1 LESDHLTWEETSLCE
16 TKEESAGQESWVV
29 LDQTHESHDQTP
41 EKDDAGE
48 EHTRCE
54 TLEHDVGGR
63 LSQTYRTMG
72 SSQLNA

>member
-1 LESDHLTWEETSLCE
+1 MESDVLTWEEASLCE
-16 TKEESAGQESWVV
+16 TKEESAGQKSWVI

-48 EHTRCE
+48 EHTWCE
-54 TLEHDVGGR
+54 ALEHDIGSR

-72 SSQLNA
+72 SSQLSV